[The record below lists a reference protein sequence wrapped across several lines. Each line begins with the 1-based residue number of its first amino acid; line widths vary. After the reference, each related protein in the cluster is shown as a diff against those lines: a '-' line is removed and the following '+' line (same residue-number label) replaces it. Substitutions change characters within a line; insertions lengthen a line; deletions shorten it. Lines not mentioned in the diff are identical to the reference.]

1 MAKEDSS
8 EGQRRRPD
16 VLASM
21 TSCSCS
27 QRSCPPSFHLVA
39 SCRHIEALSRFQHRE
54 VRRSAEFHLTSGLVP
69 PGETRRTPPRNKFK
83 KKPPPPQ
90 HLCRPYE
97 SISLG
102 DVLTWNQ
109 ITATK
114 CGKSNAYPAESLPRD
129 GHAGNQACYKK
140 LNAKANVAIQKVLTC
155 SNNGMN
161 HFLGIPNGLFMGPTS
176 LLLQGA

>member
-1 MAKEDSS
+1 MAEEDSS

-21 TSCSCS
+21 ASCS
-27 QRSCPPSFHLVA
+27 QRSCLPSFHLVA
-39 SCRHIEALSRFQHRE
+39 SRRHIEALSRFQRWE
-54 VRRSAEFHLTSGLVP
+54 ENQQNCISPVALCRQA
-69 PGETRRTPPRNKFK
+69 PPRNKFK

-129 GHAGNQACYKK
+129 GHTGNQACYKK